1 MTSSDDEVVNT
12 AALFQEPEGYF
23 QAERPATYT
32 EHTLLSGQTLRLRL
46 VGHNP
51 LWVRALPASG
61 STRSLSRIPC

>member
-1 MTSSDDEVVNT
+1 MTSSDEEDVNN

-23 QAERPATYT
+23 QPERPATYT

-61 STRSLSRIPC
+61 STRSLLRIPY